1 MARATLIQFRRDT
14 EANWEAAQSAL
25 GSTPVLAAGELG
37 FIISGTNA
45 GKFKIGRADVLW
57 ASLDYVGAGLVSGEL
72 GGTGVVNTGKTIT
85 LGGNLTT
92 SGAYATTLVS
102 TGTTSVTLPTSG
114 TLAKTDGSNW
124 DPYVSAPKLWFS
136 PTADYTTPALNGS
149 VLTPWSTDGTTPL
162 VNGVT
167 VANNTTYLVD
177 IVMMGY
183 FDNSSSSNTYA
194 ARIQLTGNAVET
206 VSAVA
211 TGSYSNPTSISQV
224 VIASITDTS
233 VTQIH
238 NAVSTQTASNV
249 DYRVHITGIIRTGA
263 AGTYFVPKI
272 GTTNQAA
279 STFTLTKGSYISLR
293 PLGAKTTQ
301 AQGDWS

>member
-136 PTADYTTPALNGS
+136 PTADYTTSALGS
-149 VLTPWSTDGTTPL
+149 NVCVSPWSINGTTAL
-162 VNGVT
+162 TNGVI
-167 VANNTTYLVD
+167 VANNTTYLVN
-177 IVMMGY
+177 IVIIGSY
-183 FDNSSSSNTYA
+183 NNASSFGPNARVQITGDAIDTVRLHTA
-194 ARIQLTGNAVET
+194 ASYGSGTTINQ
-206 VSAVA
+206 SAVA
-211 TGSYSNPTSISQV
+211 QITST
-224 VIASITDTS
+224 A

-238 NAVSTQTASNV
+238 AFTASSAANHA
-249 DYRVHITGIIRTGA
+249 YTLKISGILRTGS
-263 AGTYFVPKI
+263 AGSYFLPKI
-272 GTTNQAA
+272 GLNNTGQ
-279 STFTLTKGSYISLR
+279 TFTLLKSSYISLV
-293 PLGAKTTQ
+293 PIGSSTTQ